1 MAARVQS
8 QKDTSTIAELR
19 KEAGVWLRR
28 KREEA
33 GFSQRELAAK
43 VGFEYYTFISQIE
56 SGRGKLPADRYEG
69 YADALNIQPREF
81 ATTMLRYNDPHIYSM
96 IFGSQEEPEKQ
107 QDMSAIENR
116 LRLLEAKLL

>member
-8 QKDTSTIAELR
+8 QKETSTIAELR
-19 KEAGVWLRR
+19 KEAGVWLRS

-56 SGRGKLPADRYEG
+56 SGRGKLPADRYES
-69 YADALNIQPREF
+69 YAEALDVQPREF
-81 ATTMLRYNDPHIYSM
+81 ATTMLRYNDPHIYGM
-96 IFGSQEEPEKQ
+96 IFGSDGEADKQ
-107 QDMSAIENR
+107 QDISAIENR